1 VRRFL
6 NRTVDECECIDTMWL
21 STRGAT
27 LPSRRAADYDYGP
40 LTVPEGEVFLLGDNR
55 GASTDS
61 HVFGPVRQSS
71 LIGRAFWRV
80 VGDVGPL

>member
-1 VRRFL
+1 
-6 NRTVDECECIDTMWL
+6 MWL
-21 STRGAT
+21 RTRGAA
-27 LPSRRAADYDYGP
+27 LASCRAADYDYGP
-40 LTVPEGEVFLLGDNR
+40 LTVPAGEVFLLGDNR